1 ATSLISLMEKELQDL
16 YLPDARFSVDMKVEE
31 SLGMDGI
38 DHIEFMLSSN
48 KGEPLKP
55 LSKTASGGELSR
67 IMLAINKIF
76 AAHDEISTKC
86 IRFRNQLKCS
96 ALLIYHKLRLCV
108 IIILLFKKQKETI
121 EQ

>member
-1 ATSLISLMEKELQDL
+1 
-16 YLPDARFSVDMKVEE
+16 
-31 SLGMDGI
+31 I

-48 KGEPLKP
+48 KGEPFKP

-76 AAHDEISTKC
+76 AAHDEISTVIFDEIDTGVSGRVAQSIAEKMYQ
-86 IRFRNQLKCS
+86 ISKSTQVLGI
-96 ALLIYHKLRLCV
+96 LIYHKLRLCV